1 MLNKRVEKTL
11 NDQIAKEA
19 YASNSYLAMASW
31 CEQKGLRG
39 CTAFFYGQ
47 SDEERQH
54 MLKLIKYVNDSAGEA
69 VIDAITQPKSDY
81 KSIKDIFETS
91 LKQERA
97 VTASIN
103 NLVELAF
110 TTKDHATYNFL
121 QWYVSEQHEE
131 ESLFKTILDIINLGE
146 EDKQS
151 LLLVDIEIG
160 KIRAAEAQEKK
171 G

>member
-1 MLNKRVEKTL
+1 MLSKRVEKAL

-31 CEQKGLRG
+31 CERKALRG
-39 CTAFFYGQ
+39 CTAFFYTQ
-47 SDEERQH
+47 SQEERQH

-69 VIDAITQPKSDY
+69 KIPAIAEPKENYDSISDLFT
-81 KSIKDIFETS
+81 IS
-91 LKQERA
+91 LKQERD

-110 TTKDHATYNFL
+110 SVKDHASYNFL

-131 ESLFKTILDIINLGE
+131 ESLFKTILDLIHLGGKE
-146 EDKQS
+146 HQS
-151 LLLVDIEIG
+151 LLLLDLEIG
-160 KIRAAEAQEKK
+160 KLHAASEVAN
-171 G
+171 

>member
-1 MLNKRVEKTL
+1 MLNKRVEKAL

-31 CEQKGLRG
+31 CERKALRG
-39 CTAFFYGQ
+39 CTGFFYTQ
-47 SDEERQH
+47 SEEERQH

-69 VIDAITQPKSDY
+69 VIPALAQPKENYDSV
-81 KSIKDIFETS
+81 KDLFEIS
-91 LKQERA
+91 LKQERD

-110 TTKDHATYNFL
+110 SVKDHASYNFL

-131 ESLFKTILDIINLGE
+131 ESLFKTILDLIHLAGKDN
-146 EDKQS
+146 QS
-151 LLLVDIEIG
+151 LLLLDMEIG
-160 KIRAAEAQEKK
+160 KMRAAESEK
-171 G
+171 

>member
-1 MLNKRVEKTL
+1 MLNKRVEKAL

-31 CEQKGLRG
+31 CERKALRG
-39 CTAFFYGQ
+39 CTSFFYTQ
-47 SDEERQH
+47 SEEERQH

-69 VIDAITQPKSDY
+69 KIPALVEPKQSYD
-81 KSIKDIFETS
+81 SINNLFDIS
-91 LKQERA
+91 LKQERD

-110 TTKDHATYNFL
+110 SVKDHASYNFL

-131 ESLFKTILDIINLGE
+131 ESLFKTILDLIHFAGN
-146 EDKQS
+146 DNQS
-151 LLLVDIEIG
+151 LLLLDIEIG
-160 KIRAAEAQEKK
+160 KMHGASEAEKN
-171 G
+171 